1 MATILRDGEMDLEI
15 GEAFELKFFS
25 GIFTRMDS
33 RLSFASPCDVERLPE
48 AAALMYSALQ
58 VILRTPDVYTL
69 LANRD
74 PKALEQVE
82 IASDFYARNCM
93 SRG

>member
-1 MATILRDGEMDLEI
+1 MALVI
-15 GEAFELKFFS
+15 GETFELKFFP
-25 GIFTRMDS
+25 GIFIRMDS
-33 RLSFASPCDVERLPE
+33 RLSFASPCDGERLPE

-82 IASDFYARNCM
+82 IASDFYAKNCM